1 MLFISERC
9 KALVKLGRK
18 YGVLLFA
25 EDVYN
30 MLDYAEDKDSLP
42 RLLTYDNR

>member
-1 MLFISERC
+1 VVGDSAVTTVLPQI
-9 KALVKLGRK
+9 KT
-18 YGVLLFA
+18 LLFA

-30 MLDYAEDKDSLP
+30 MLDYAEDKDSHP